1 MPDHEEAVREAAK
14 AVWRQLAS
22 SGRHTGVLEDFEAA
36 IRASER
42 AKYAALVE
50 AADVFDRFYAFVQAA
65 EELGHVDPLTEHT
78 CVASL
83 SVGGASDYL
92 WVGNFMKLRAALAA
106 LQSKEGTNE

>member
-14 AVWRQLAS
+14 AVWGQLSS
-22 SGRHTGVLEDFEAA
+22 SGRHTGVLEDFESA

-50 AADVFDRFYAFVQAA
+50 AAENALTLIAHGDYHNGVTDST
-65 EELGHVDPLTEHT
+65 GSVDEGE
-78 CVASL
+78 VRA
-83 SVGGASDYL
+83 GRIYGYL
-92 WVGNFMKLRAALAA
+92 HAALAA